1 MGKCL
6 NKYKWVPVPRAEIP
20 ELKGLLGY
28 WLKLAARAAFRKGTS
43 TYCGYEN
50 AVEPGMWAG
59 GVVGLKSILGVKSR
73 KQALQIIEQL
83 AKLGYITYTLDAAT
97 KKLTYRITD
106 WVLKCSGAECCDGT
120 VYTTE
125 DYGFLCMP
133 RNITERLVEQGRDF
147 GEAEAWLD
155 LWCHTVYRDYGNA
168 FSFEAP
174 AVQYGKYGSVLTLQT
189 LGKRWGWEKTK
200 VWRFFRKHTCTF
212 PLYRLPGS
220 FGCVIFNMCFQ
231 TGSEISFPDAENV
244 MRIVSLIHNSRAN
257 THYGKT
263 ENERLNCL
271 VAWESRKIVKKRQ
284 EESAQNQSE
293 IPEANLNDSGEGAPI
308 ENESDSRVA
317 LSPPI
322 LRAYFSLGRNCKYN
336 RNCIYD
342 CRGVLKEGEENSTK
356 DEIGI
361 LCPCAWNIPF
371 F

>member
-1 MGKCL
+1 MMKCL
-6 NKYKWVPVPRAEIP
+6 FKFSWVKVHRKERP
-20 ELKGLLGY
+20 EGKGLLGY
-28 WLKLAARAAFRKGTS
+28 WLKLASRAAFRKGTS

-59 GVVGLKSILGVKSR
+59 GIVGLKSILGVKDRR
-73 KQALQIIEQL
+73 KALQIMEAL
-83 AKLGYITYTLDAAT
+83 TELGYITYTLDATT
-97 KKLTYRITD
+97 KKLTYRIKD
-106 WVLKCSGAECCDGT
+106 WVLKCSGAECCDGA

-133 RNITERLVEQGRDF
+133 RNITERLVEKGRVF
-147 GEAEAWLD
+147 EEADAWLD

-174 AVQYGKYGSVLTLQT
+174 AVQYGKYGTVLTLQT

-200 VWRFFRKHTCTF
+200 VWRFFRKYACTF

-220 FGCVIFNMCFQ
+220 FGCVIFNMCYRADE
-231 TGSEISFPDAENV
+231 EISFPDTETIIHIA
-244 MRIVSLIHNSRAN
+244 SLIHNSRAN

-284 EESAQNQSE
+284 EESDQNQSE
-293 IPEANLNDSGEGAPI
+293 DSMADPVDSGESAPF

-317 LSPPI
+317 LSSPI
-322 LRAYFSLGRNCKYN
+322 LRAYFSPGRNCKYS

-356 DEIGI
+356 DETGI